1 MVTLTAAASRK
12 LGEVLA
18 QQAEHGRA
26 WYGLR
31 LSANGGGCGCS
42 GPRYGIALA
51 EAAAAGDWVGEFSG
65 VRVLV
70 DPESAALLS
79 GVRIDFVE
87 TPEGAGFTIVNPDAL
102 PMAGGGCACGG
113 D

>member
-1 MVTLTAAASRK
+1 MVTLTEAASRK

-31 LSANGGGCGCS
+31 LSANGGCCS

-51 EAAAAGDWVGEFSG
+51 EAAAADDWVGEFAG

-70 DPESAALLS
+70 DPGSAPLLA
-79 GVRIDFVE
+79 GVRIDFVR
-87 TPEGAGFTIVNPDAL
+87 TPEGDGFTIVNPDAL

-113 D
+113 HGA